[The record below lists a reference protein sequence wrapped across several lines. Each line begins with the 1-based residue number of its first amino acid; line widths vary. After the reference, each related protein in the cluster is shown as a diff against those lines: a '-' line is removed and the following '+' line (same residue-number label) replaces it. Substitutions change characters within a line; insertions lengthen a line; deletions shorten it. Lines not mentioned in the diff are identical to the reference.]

1 MTCCDASTGHTTTKG
16 LASPGRINTVVLS
29 AAVRAD
35 ARVGTVARRD
45 GGQRGRGHDDL
56 RQPRPLG
63 ALLRPVDRRLES
75 APPSY
80 LKLVGS
86 PGESPAGRRD

>member
-1 MTCCDASTGHTTTKG
+1 MTCCDASAGHTTTKG

-45 GGQRGRGHDDL
+45 GGQRVVVTMISDSLAHWVRC
-56 RQPRPLG
+56 
-63 ALLRPVDRRLES
+63 
-75 APPSY
+75 
-80 LKLVGS
+80 
-86 PGESPAGRRD
+86 